1 MKFTRRQ
8 FMRSAG
14 LGFLAFGLPP
24 SFLLRAAERG
34 AAVQGKTLVVVFL
47 RGGIDGLNAVIPFKD
62 RNYYALRP
70 SIAVSEPASGE
81 GRSLDLD
88 GFYSLH
94 PSLAPIHSLYK
105 EGNLALV
112 QATGS
117 PDNTR
122 SHFDAE
128 DYMETGT
135 PGVKST
141 QDGWLNRYLQGE
153 THNGNPFRAV
163 TMGTKLA
170 RILTG
175 PVPALTLR
183 DIRSFRLRNKDLT
196 RVLAR
201 LYENSGDPLFRRHG
215 ENLFRSMAIL
225 KEIGTRIPASREAY
239 PRGGFGR
246 SMGEIARLVKSGVG
260 VEIAFTELGGW
271 DTHANQGGSSGR
283 MARNLQKLAEGI
295 VAFYR
300 DLGDR
305 MEDVILLTLSEFGRT
320 VKENGNRGT
329 DHGHANM
336 MFVLGGKVQGGKVYG
351 RWPGLEPELL
361 HQGRDLELTTDY
373 RYVCADELHHHLGVR
388 NFGHIFPGLPPSTN
402 LIQWKI

>member
-1 MKFTRRQ
+1 
-8 FMRSAG
+8 MRSAG
-14 LGFLAFGLPP
+14 LGFLAFGIPP
-24 SFLLRAAERG
+24 SFLSRAAERG
-34 AAVQGKTLVVVFL
+34 AAVRGKTMVVVFL
-47 RGGIDGLNAVIPFKD
+47 RGGIDGLNAVIPFRD
-62 RNYYALRP
+62 RNYLSLRP
-70 SIAVSEPASGE
+70 TIAIREPASGE

-94 PSLAPIHSLYK
+94 PALSPIHSLYEK
-105 EGNLALV
+105 GNLAV
-112 QATGS
+112 VHAAGS

-135 PGVKST
+135 PGIKST
-141 QDGWLNRYLQGE
+141 QDGWLNRHLQGE
-153 THNGNPFRAV
+153 KQKENPFRAV
-163 TMGTKLA
+163 AVGTKLA
-170 RILTG
+170 RILAG

-196 RVLAR
+196 RVLSR
-201 LYENSGDPLFRRHG
+201 LYGNSEDPLFRLHG

-225 KEIGTRIPASREAY
+225 EEVGSRIPASRENY

-283 MARNLQKLAEGI
+283 MARNLQQLAEGI

-336 MFVLGGKVQGGKVYG
+336 MFVLGGKVQGGRVYG

-361 HQGRDLELTTDY
+361 YEGRDLKLTTDY
-373 RYVCADELHHHLGVR
+373 RHVCADVLYHHLGVR
-388 NFGHIFPGLPPSTN
+388 SFSHIFPGLRPSTN
-402 LIQWKI
+402 LFGWRT